1 MNIIDTLSHYFKTL
15 AHHSTRGN
23 MDLWL
28 AEHYLRRDHWSLAQ
42 KHIELCFSKGG
53 VDYPDKA
60 RNLHRE
66 ILLKLRE

>member
-1 MNIIDTLSHYFKTL
+1 
-15 AHHSTRGN
+15 